1 MGSYYYLVAQLPA
14 LSFGTVPA
22 MGSKDFIALASYLM
36 TAPDADLLAECS
48 LVPFPAGDDPL
59 SALDSTGS
67 ALIDGWRAWEG
78 ALRLNMAKLRAQ
90 NLKRDG
96 AGNMEVPA
104 DPLNASSA
112 ARAAMAIESPL
123 DADMFL
129 DRARWDAIEAFQG
142 FDYFGRDT
150 VYAYLLKLFLLE
162 RRALFKVEEGF
173 AEYSALYASIMEAA
187 PYSNESGEPK

>member
-14 LSFGTVPA
+14 ISFGSVPA
-22 MGSKDFIALASYLM
+22 MRSKDFIDLASYLL
-36 TAPDADLLAECS
+36 TAKDADLLAQCS
-48 LVPFPAGDDPL
+48 LDPFPEADGALAPL
-59 SALDSTGS
+59 VATGS
-67 ALIDGWRAWEG
+67 ALIDGWRTWEG

-96 AGNMEVPA
+96 AGNREAPA
-104 DPLNASSA
+104 DPLNASAA
-112 ARAAMAIESPL
+112 ARAAIAVESPL
-123 DADMFL
+123 DADLFL

-150 VYAYLLKLFLLE
+150 VYAYLLKLLLLE
-162 RRALFKVEEGF
+162 RRAIFKVDEGF
-173 AEYSALYASIMEAA
+173 AEYTALYASIMEAA